1 MTFIGT
7 SRLYRPEPSSIG
19 VGEQWGRASVE
30 AARSSGSLVLSIR
43 GEVDASNAAQLVAY
57 VERHVAIAGT
67 LVVDTSAVDFFGPPA
82 LAALHRIDLCCSG
95 GDVHWRLVVGPALRR
110 VMRVCGTSELPRAD
124 SVESAVRQLVPDG
137 DQPRLASA
145 TS

>member
-19 VGEQWGRASVE
+19 VGEQWGRATVE
-30 AARSSGSLVLSIR
+30 AARISGSLVLSIR
-43 GEVDASNAAQLVAY
+43 GEVDACNAAQLVAY

-95 GDVHWRLVVGPALRR
+95 GDVRWRLVVGPALRR
-110 VMRVCGTSELPRAD
+110 VMRVCGTSDLPRAE
-124 SVESAVRQLVPDG
+124 SVESAVRQLVPGG

-145 TS
+145 AS

>member
-30 AARSSGSLVLSIR
+30 VTRVSGSLVLSIR

-57 VERHVAIAGT
+57 VERHAAIAGT

-82 LAALHRIDLCCSG
+82 LAALHKIDLCCSG

-110 VMRVCGTSELPRAD
+110 VMRVCGTCDLPGAE
-124 SVESAVRQLVPDG
+124 SVESAVHQLASGV

>member
-19 VGEQWGRASVE
+19 VGEQWGRASAE
-30 AARSSGSLVLSIR
+30 AVRTSGSLVISIR

-57 VERHVAIAGT
+57 VERHAAIAGT

-82 LAALHRIDLCCSG
+82 LAALHKIDLCCSG

-110 VMRVCGTSELPRAD
+110 VMRVCGTGDLPRAE
-124 SVESAVRQLVPDG
+124 SVESAVGQLVPSG